1 MTEIHNTLIL
11 LLFLLQAMSPW
22 LLSFT
27 PIVKCHL
34 ASRFSSCQQCYNVPY
49 LSLNMFLGGNQRDRD
64 SATAYSKNIDS
75 FTFRNFIRRQTK
87 CKVFWVSLLIWPGMS
102 VEMVAMLLASVIQG
116 QVVAVY
122 NTEKQEAC
130 RDWDQ
135 DHETP
140 QSMSSPQTASFQQT
154 VCYSQRGA
162 NTLFFISCYIW
173 IFILNMSKHI

>member
-1 MTEIHNTLIL
+1 MTEIHSTLIL

-27 PIVKCHL
+27 PMVKCHL
-34 ASRFSSCQQCYNVPY
+34 ASHFSSCQQCYNVPY
-49 LSLNMFLGGNQRDRD
+49 LSLNMFLGGDQRDRD

-75 FTFRNFIRRQTK
+75 FTFRNLIRPQTK
-87 CKVFWVSLLIWPGMS
+87 WKVFWVPLRIWPGMS

-130 RDWDQ
+130 Q

-140 QSMSSPQTASFQQT
+140 QSTSSPQTASFQQT
-154 VCYSQRGA
+154 VCYSQGGRQIHSS
-162 NTLFFISCYIW
+162 LFPV
-173 IFILNMSKHI
+173 IFGFSY

>member
-1 MTEIHNTLIL
+1 
-11 LLFLLQAMSPW
+11 MSPW

-27 PIVKCHL
+27 PMVKCHL

-49 LSLNMFLGGNQRDRD
+49 LSLNMFLGGDQRDRD

-75 FTFRNFIRRQTK
+75 FTFRNLIRRQTK

-130 RDWDQ
+130 RD
-135 DHETP
+135 HETP
-140 QSMSSPQTASFQQT
+140 QSTSSPQTASFQQT
-154 VCYSQRGA
+154 VCYSRGGGGKY
-162 NTLFFISCYIW
+162 TLLYFLLYLDFHIKHGQAYIKARSGFRL
-173 IFILNMSKHI
+173 I

>member
-1 MTEIHNTLIL
+1 
-11 LLFLLQAMSPW
+11 MSPW

-27 PIVKCHL
+27 PMVKCHL
-34 ASRFSSCQQCYNVPY
+34 ASHFSSCQQCYNVPY
-49 LSLNMFLGGNQRDRD
+49 LSLNMFLGGDQRDRD

-75 FTFRNFIRRQTK
+75 FTFRNLIRPQTK

-130 RDWDQ
+130 Q

-140 QSMSSPQTASFQQT
+140 QSTSSPQTASFQQT
-154 VCYSQRGA
+154 VCYSRGGGKY
-162 NTLFFISCYIW
+162 TLLYFLLYLDFHIKHSQAYIKARSGFRL
-173 IFILNMSKHI
+173 I